1 LLEAFVE
8 AVAIQES
15 GSPIAKRRA
24 VESSLQVNSRADLAH
39 DERQGILAG
48 VAHPGHTRL
57 DGKAFTA
64 RAPPPQLLTDL
75 EPTAPVVTGAGAKR
89 INPTPT
95 GGMAQGGDE
104 PRDRLSEDG
113 VVGDLEE
120 SLSPLI
126 EEDDG
131 QSGIQANNGVE
142 AEAEYAKGEIH
153 IASEPVNRGIGR

>member
-1 LLEAFVE
+1 
-8 AVAIQES
+8 
-15 GSPIAKRRA
+15 
-24 VESSLQVNSRADLAH
+24 
-39 DERQGILAG
+39 
-48 VAHPGHTRL
+48 
-57 DGKAFTA
+57 
-64 RAPPPQLLTDL
+64 
-75 EPTAPVVTGAGAKR
+75 
-89 INPTPT
+89 
-95 GGMAQGGDE
+95 MAQGGDE